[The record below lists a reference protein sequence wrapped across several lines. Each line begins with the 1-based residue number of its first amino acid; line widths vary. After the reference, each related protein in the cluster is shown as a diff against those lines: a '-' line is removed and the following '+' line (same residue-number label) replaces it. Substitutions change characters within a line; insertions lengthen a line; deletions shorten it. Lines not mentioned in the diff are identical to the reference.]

1 MLDGDPGN
9 PDFVLFSLIQSELR
23 RAVDGLEV
31 GLAAQKQS
39 DLANRLYNGV
49 GRYLDPDLPAS
60 VLAARL
66 VALREFSDMLDV
78 IVKPIAEHLDAMKSQ
93 ILPDAYARD
102 GITTQ
107 TLDSGHRVTLSTKY
121 FASMLPDQKAE
132 AMAWLRENG
141 LADLI
146 YETVNAQTLSAAGK
160 AMIENEGRELPEA
173 YFRAHLKPNI
183 SVTKTTKKS

>member
-1 MLDGDPGN
+1 MLDGDPKD
-9 PDFVLFSLIQSELR
+9 PEFLLFPLAQRALQSAISSMES
-23 RAVDGLEV
+23 GM
-31 GLAAQKQS
+31 AAQFQS
-39 DLANRLYNGV
+39 NEANRFYNAI

-78 IVKPIAEHLDAMKSQ
+78 IVKPIAGHLDAMKSQ

-107 TLDSGHRVTLSTKY
+107 TLDTGHRVTLSTKY
-121 FASMLPDQKAE
+121 FASMLPDQKTG

-160 AMIENEGRELPEA
+160 AMIENEGRELPEE

-183 SVTKTTKKS
+183 SVTKTSKKS